1 MKEKWQSIRGFFRKN
16 SRKLIPLL
24 LLAAILLPI
33 VVDNSYVLGICTK
46 ILLYMLLASSVNVIN
61 GYSGQFAIGHAGF
74 LCVGA
79 YTAAILMARANVP
92 FFLAMLGAGVMT
104 ALFGMLVSFPIG
116 KLSGIYALIIIGMMW
131 LRPQGI
137 AGSSDSVLVSGGS
150 KKGRARRRTAHP
162 KPVQPETEKEG

>member
-74 LCVGA
+74 LCGKIDYNPV
-79 YTAAILMARANVP
+79 YT
-92 FFLAMLGAGVMT
+92 
-104 ALFGMLVSFPIG
+104 
-116 KLSGIYALIIIGMMW
+116 IYA
-131 LRPQGI
+131 PQGQMAQI
-137 AGSSDSVLVSGGS
+137 KLL
-150 KKGRARRRTAHP
+150 
-162 KPVQPETEKEG
+162 ETGTQ

>member
-79 YTAAILMARANVP
+79 YTAAILMVLSCHAGCRGDDLPVRDAG
-92 FFLAMLGAGVMT
+92 FL
-104 ALFGMLVSFPIG
+104 SH
-116 KLSGIYALIIIGMMW
+116 
-131 LRPQGI
+131 R
-137 AGSSDSVLVSGGS
+137 
-150 KKGRARRRTAHP
+150 
-162 KPVQPETEKEG
+162 

>member
-104 ALFGMLVSFPIG
+104 SLFGMLVSFPIG
-116 KLSGIYALIIIGMMW
+116 KLSGIQL
-131 LRPQGI
+131 
-137 AGSSDSVLVSGGS
+137 
-150 KKGRARRRTAHP
+150 KK
-162 KPVQPETEKEG
+162 K

>member
-104 ALFGMLVSFPIG
+104 ALFGMLVSFPMG
-116 KLSGIYALIIIGMMW
+116 RNGDANAD
-131 LRPQGI
+131 LRRKRCLG
-137 AGSSDSVLVSGGS
+137 AGSSLPRQNRYLYYGYSYADYGRYGAIGGNY
-150 KKGRARRRTAHP
+150 AQEH
-162 KPVQPETEKEG
+162 

>member
-61 GYSGQFAIGHAGF
+61 GYIDMEGAQALDLFAGTGSISLELLSRGCAPVVSVEMDRDHAAF
-74 LCVGA
+74 
-79 YTAAILMARANVP
+79 IR
-92 FFLAMLGAGVMT
+92 
-104 ALFGMLVSFPIG
+104 
-116 KLSGIYALIIIGMMW
+116 
-131 LRPQGI
+131 
-137 AGSSDSVLVSGGS
+137 
-150 KKGRARRRTAHP
+150 
-162 KPVQPETEKEG
+162 E